1 MDSPLLLAR
10 FMKLYPDFR
19 ERLRHRLGS
28 ADLADEALN
37 EVYLKLRQ
45 TGNRYTIANI
55 PAYLF
60 RLTLNAAFDQ
70 RRAGAKLASAAD
82 IDAAMEI
89 ADTAP
94 GPAQVVESRRDM
106 AILQQA
112 MATLTDR
119 RRAILLAAR
128 IEGRSCRE
136 IAEEM
141 GLSKRTVELELRQAL
156 EHCAQHMTRANSDFA
171 MGPKRTSSD

>member
-1 MDSPLLLAR
+1 MDSSLLLQR
-10 FMKLYPDFR
+10 FMKLYPDLR

-28 ADLADEALN
+28 VDLADEALN

-45 TGNRYTIANI
+45 AGKRYTIANI

-70 RRAGAKLASAAD
+70 RRAGAKLANARE

-89 ADTAP
+89 ADGAP
-94 GPAQVVESRRDM
+94 DALQIVEGRRDLAM
-106 AILQQA
+106 LQQSLR
-112 MATLTDR
+112 TLTER
-119 RRAILLAAR
+119 RRTILIAAR
-128 IEGRSCRE
+128 LDGRSCRE

-156 EHCAQHMTRANSDFA
+156 DHCAMHMARANSDFA
-171 MGPKRTSSD
+171 IGPQRTSND